1 MNWNP
6 MMGPLG
12 ASILPQDDNSIG
24 ALAQAFAGPQNSL
37 GVSGVTLGNPKAQ
50 DQYRQMAEAFVMQQ
64 RAAQD
69 QERAKAITDSGW
81 VQNSGPVGVLN
92 EVFKAYVGKK
102 LAKRADE
109 KDIEAREK
117 FYLGEEAAAE
127 RKAQRE
133 AEREMAQR
141 TQRAADA
148 DRYGLQDDARTRY
161 ILEGKM
167 GESPR
172 DRLQALEGVNGP
184 GIVNLDQ
191 GTVRYAQPEAQR
203 EQQLP
208 PNVHIDPNLSPQ
220 ERAGAL
226 AAEGLGLG
234 DPHGDVVDVGRVRPQ
249 PTGQFITAAA
259 AQRAQQDRQ
268 QAANNAR
275 ADEQLRLSQGA
286 ARRADE
292 QFAWQKEQAAKKDSA
307 PNSSVSAMQQDA
319 LNFAAAYI
327 GKSPE
332 DVAKMTPEQIRT
344 EVAKGG
350 RVMAG
355 PIAGKIP
362 GAGLIFNADLDAYSS
377 SAAAKQARINNPTG
391 NVTNADFIA
400 AEKGVFS
407 ATKPPEV
414 NADLIYQT
422 LTGGAGAAPQAPA
435 KPDAT
440 GGLSAQEQAE
450 LDALRKRFGNK

>member
-12 ASILPQDDNSIG
+12 ASILPQDGNGIG

-133 AEREMAQR
+133 AEMEMAKR
-141 TQRAADA
+141 GQRAADA
-148 DRYGLQDDARTRY
+148 EKYGFQGDARTRY

-191 GTVRYAQPEAQR
+191 GTVRYAQPEDAQP
-203 EQQLP
+203 EGYKVTYAP
-208 PNVHIDPNLSPQ
+208 GASAED
-220 ERAGAL
+220 RAAVD
-226 AAEGLGLG
+226 AAARAAGWPS

-344 EVAKGG
+344 EVVKGG

-362 GAGLIFNADLDAYSS
+362 GAGLIFNADLEAYAN
-377 SAAAKQARINNPTG
+377 SAAGKQARLNNPTG
-391 NVTNADFIA
+391 PVSNADFDTA
-400 AEKGVFS
+400 RKSVFS
-407 ATKPPEV
+407 PEKPAEV
-414 NADLIYQT
+414 NADLIYQA
-422 LTGGAGAAPQAPA
+422 LTRGRGQSAPA
-435 KPDAT
+435 P
-440 GGLSAQEQAE
+440 AE
-450 LDALRKRFGNK
+450 SEIGNQPQRIRIKL

>member
-12 ASILPQDDNSIG
+12 ASTAPQSPDLG
-24 ALAQAFAGPQNSL
+24 ALVQAFVGPKNSL
-37 GVSGVTLGNPKAQ
+37 GQSGVTLGNPQAQ
-50 DQYRQMAEAFVMQQ
+50 EQYRQMAEAFVMQQ

-109 KDIEAREK
+109 KDIAAREK

-141 TQRAADA
+141 GQRAADA
-148 DRYGLQDDARTRY
+148 ERYGLQGDARTRY
-161 ILEGKM
+161 ILEGKI

-191 GTVRYAQPEAQR
+191 GTVRYAQPEDAQS
-203 EQQLP
+203 EGYKVTYAP
-208 PNVHIDPNLSPQ
+208 GASAED
-220 ERAGAL
+220 RAAVD
-226 AAEGLGLG
+226 AAARAAGWPS

-249 PTGQFITAAA
+249 PTGQFITAAS
-259 AQRAQQDRQ
+259 AQRAQQERQ

-332 DVAKMTPEQIRT
+332 DVAKMTPEDIRT

-350 RVMAG
+350 RTMAG

-362 GAGLIFNADLDAYSS
+362 GAGLIFNADLEAYAN
-377 SAAAKQARINNPTG
+377 SAAGKQARLNNPTG
-391 NVTNADFIA
+391 PVSNADFDVA
-400 AEKGVFS
+400 RKSVFS
-407 ATKPPEV
+407 PEKPAEV
-414 NADLIYQT
+414 NADLIYQA
-422 LTGGAGAAPQAPA
+422 LTRGLGQSAPA
-435 KPDAT
+435 SAGSETVEKPQRIRIK
-440 GGLSAQEQAE
+440 L
-450 LDALRKRFGNK
+450 

>member
-12 ASILPQDDNSIG
+12 ASIPQQEDNGIG
-24 ALAQAFAGPQNSL
+24 ALVKAFAGPQNSL

-109 KDIEAREK
+109 KDIAAREK

-141 TQRAADA
+141 GQRAADA
-148 DRYGLQDDARTRY
+148 EKYGLQGDARTRY

-220 ERAGAL
+220 ERAAAL

-234 DPHGDVVDVGRVRPQ
+234 EPHGDVVDVGRVRPQ
-249 PTGQFITAAA
+249 PTGQFVTAAA
-259 AQRAQQDRQ
+259 AQRAQQERQ

-275 ADEQLRLSQGA
+275 ADEQLRISQGA

-332 DVAKMTPEQIRT
+332 DVAKMTPEDIRT

-350 RVMAG
+350 RTMAG

-362 GAGLIFNADLDAYSS
+362 GAGLIFNSDLEAYAN
-377 SAAAKQARINNPTG
+377 SAAGKQARLNNPTG
-391 NVTNADFIA
+391 NVTNADFEVA
-400 AEKGVFS
+400 RKSVFS
-407 ATKPPEV
+407 PEKPAEV
-414 NADLIYQT
+414 NADLIYQA
-422 LTGGAGAAPQAPA
+422 LTRGRGQSAPA
-435 KPDAT
+435 PAT
-440 GGLSAQEQAE
+440 SERGEQPQRIRIK
-450 LDALRKRFGNK
+450 L